1 MVYDTYNYSY
11 WGLYTNKHHWGASHC
26 IYIYISKLIGAKNH
40 IPQLHPQ
47 VGTLY
52 VQDHMLKGFKQR
64 VKTTNQPQW

>member
-1 MVYDTYNYSY
+1 MILITIVTGAYKP
-11 WGLYTNKHHWGASHC
+11 TNITGGPH
-26 IYIYISKLIGAKNH
+26 IVYIYISKLIGAKNH